1 MSGEADS
8 AFNEWFHS
16 EVGLQKNKKQNKEK
30 GLNNEKSFKNLLSRV
45 AAAPIVRVAI
55 LAVAPALA
63 IPQQL
68 PAQQPQQLPA
78 QGPSVTVVNTSAN
91 PVPVVGTV
99 SIGGAPTVNAQQSGS
114 WNVGIAGNSTTNPL
128 QVHDV
133 DHAPR
138 TAYAQTKKLTF
149 NGPDRAI
156 LGNFDVPDGKRLVIE
171 SFSVFGKLPSGNKLV
186 ASSINAFQG
195 GEQFGT
201 QHYAPLFTGNTEE
214 TFEPGVFIVSSG
226 KMHLEAIAGNGTVTV
241 RLERDHII
249 GLSTIP
255 PFSFEVDITGYLVDA
270 AQ

>member
-1 MSGEADS
+1 M
-8 AFNEWFHS
+8 
-16 EVGLQKNKKQNKEK
+16 NK
-30 GLNNEKSFKNLLSRV
+30 KSFKNSLSLLT
-45 AAAPIVRVAI
+45 APAVGAAI
-55 LAVAPALA
+55 LTGALALA

-68 PAQQPQQLPA
+68 PAQQAPGQTPNGGPA
-78 QGPSVTVVNTSAN
+78 VTIVNTPAN
-91 PVPVVGTV
+91 PVP
-99 SIGGAPTVNAQQSGS
+99 VNAQQSGS
-114 WNVGIAGNSTTNPL
+114 WNVGIAGNSATNPL

-133 DHAPR
+133 DNAPR
-138 TAYAQTKKLTF
+138 TAFAQTKKLTF
-149 NGPDRAI
+149 NGPDRAV

-186 ASSINAFQG
+186 ESSINAFEG

-201 QHYAPLFTGNTEE
+201 QHFPPVFTGNTEE

-226 KMHLEAIAGNGTVTV
+226 KMHLEAIAGTGTVTV

-270 AQ
+270 PK